1 MGVPSVQIAADFGD
15 PRISIAGEDGTW
27 DVCRESRSVSAVV
40 DIGPQWSM
48 QHNRPRTA
56 FMPIFTRLAETDA
69 LNQFT
74 THTASAVFAVP
85 PGITGPGDW
94 IGRTLLS

>member
-1 MGVPSVQIAADFGD
+1 MKSPPWRQALEYDAELLFLAYQED
-15 PRISIAGEDGTW
+15 P
-27 DVCRESRSVSAVV
+27 C
-40 DIGPQWSM
+40 
-48 QHNRPRTA
+48 TA